1 MKSKILFAATLL
13 CIVAGAM
20 LLWLL
25 PAADRMWAL
34 VPGGLS
40 LILLLLLWRSVVRPA
55 SVAMLGME
63 LISAQ
68 DFNNRLRHVG
78 ERNADR
84 VVTLFNSLIDKLHN
98 ERLLNMEQQ
107 SFLSLL
113 IEASPMGVMMLDF
126 DGKVSLINRS
136 MLRLA
141 EIADEKEAI
150 GTEPEKIPSPLA
162 AKMAEVPLGEEMTIR
177 CGDARMF
184 RCYHLCFM
192 QRGFRRRFYLLESLT
207 EEVMKAEREAYE
219 KVIRIISHE
228 VNNTMGGVQAVLG
241 MLSES
246 ADDPEMRDVLESCDD
261 RCDIL
266 CSFIR
271 AYADVVKLP
280 EPNLRET
287 DIAAELT
294 AMLPFL
300 GGMAGNRISV
310 ELKIEDAPL
319 MVNVDTVMLQQAI
332 INIVKNG
339 VESIQEEGHIV
350 ISAGRGKDG
359 VWLDIANDG
368 EPITEEVSQRL
379 FSPFFTTKRGGR
391 GLGLTLISEILRRHD
406 ARFSLQT
413 GPDAITRF
421 HIRLPH

>member
-40 LILLLLLWRSVVRPA
+40 LILLLLLWRGVVRPA

-141 EIADEKEAI
+141 EIADEKKAI

-246 ADDPEMRDVLESCDD
+246 ADDPEMREVIESCDD
-261 RCDIL
+261 RCSGM

-271 AYADVVKLP
+271 AYAEVVKLP
-280 EPNLRET
+280 EPDLRRA
-287 DIAAELT
+287 DLAAEIR
-294 AMLPFL
+294 AILPFL
-300 GGMAGNRISV
+300 RGMAGNSVSV
-310 ELKIEDAPL
+310 EASLGESPIMADFDAA
-319 MVNVDTVMLQQAI
+319 MIQQTVV
-332 INIVKNG
+332 NIVKNA
-339 VESIQEEGHIV
+339 VESIRGEGKIV
-350 ISAGRGKDG
+350 ISAGSDRGH

-368 EPITEEVSQRL
+368 EPISEEVSKRL
-379 FSPFFTTKRGGR
+379 FSPFFTTKREGR
-391 GLGLTLISEILRRHD
+391 GLGLTLIAEILRRHN
-406 ARFSLQT
+406 ARFSLLT
-413 GPDAITRF
+413 GDDGITRF
-421 HIRLPH
+421 HIEF